1 MAVITTTVAIP
12 SLPGQIGT
20 VVVQVPQA
28 NALPSNGLSSII
40 SQATVPVLAPQPTG
54 GSIGVPNQ
62 SAQDALQSGLRSST
76 FSQIA
81 SVTTIID
88 VPGALPSQI
97 VPSNVPSSLVT
108 IASPVS
114 SAPVSRPSGPVTI
127 GVPLPPNM
135 SLDDPTQI
143 NFTPD
148 PTDKFLGCI
157 SSTGLNGQPIF
168 DGPSAYN
175 TTFTASRCREFCD
188 AQPGAPYKY
197 YALTQGNLCHCSS
210 AINQT
215 NVKTEPNGCTIP
227 AQGDPT
233 QTEAGGGPDGTSVIY
248 ENTDAGNEPSNEA
261 IDDPLQQVRPR
272 FSLSCAQKSGFA

>member
-1 MAVITTTVAIP
+1 M
-12 SLPGQIGT
+12 GT
-20 VVVQVPQA
+20 VVVQVPQT
-28 NALPSNGLSSII
+28 NALPSN
-40 SQATVPVLAPQPTG
+40 VL
-54 GSIGVPNQ
+54 N
-62 SAQDALQSGLRSST
+62 ST
-76 FSQIA
+76 PSQIA
-81 SVTTIID
+81 SVTTMVD

-108 IASPVS
+108 MASPVS
-114 SAPVSRPSGPVTI
+114 SAPVARPSGPVTI

-135 SLDDPTQI
+135 VLDDPTQI

-175 TTFTASRCREFCD
+175 VTFTVSRCREFCG

-210 AINQT
+210 TIDQT

-248 ENTDAGNEPSNEA
+248 ENTDAGDEPSDQA
-261 IDDPLQQVRPR
+261 IDDPLHQVRPCS
-272 FSLSCAQKSGFA
+272 SLSCTQKSGFA